1 MTQKKKKEVA
11 ESPNSRDISGFGDSV
26 VKLTDKET
34 GEVIAFIGVQQGE
47 ERVHIPKPITPD
59 QLEAVSELVQ
69 RKKFTKHI
77 SNERFD
83 KAQAFADR
91 KFS

>member
-1 MTQKKKKEVA
+1 MAKKEVTKT
-11 ESPNSRDISGFGDSV
+11 PTGRNDLSGFGDAV

-34 GEVIAFIGVQQGE
+34 GEVVAYIGVQQGE
-47 ERVHIPKPITPD
+47 ERVHIPKPLTPD

-77 SNERFD
+77 SNERYD

>member
-1 MTQKKKKEVA
+1 VAKKEVTETPTA
-11 ESPNSRDISGFGDSV
+11 SPKPERSFRPV

-34 GEVIAFIGVQQGE
+34 GEVVAYIGVQQGE
-47 ERVHIPKPITPD
+47 ERVHIPKPLTPD

-77 SNERFD
+77 SNERYD